1 MIDMNW
7 IKSDILLKAMLSLSM
22 LFFYYG
28 CHNSELLRK
37 DKMVKVNNV
46 LVDSLATIET
56 LNLFSNLKSLA
67 KDKVLFGHQE
77 STAYGVGWTYDGVNI
92 ESDVEKVCGDFPAV
106 YGWDIGNIGKRTNN
120 DCIPFDAMKKLII
133 DAFERGGI
141 NTISSHMH
149 NPFTGKNYN
158 DVTPSVDA
166 ILPGGSHHKN
176 FIERLDLIADF
187 ITDLKSKKGIPIPI
201 IFRPFHE
208 HNGDWF
214 WWGKGPATEEEFI
227 RLWRFTVE
235 YLRDEKKLHNLLY
248 AFAPARSRMTYPLTA
263 SEYLYGYPGDE
274 YVDVFGLDNYFD
286 LDGIWNKAPLEEQKK
301 SFKESLELIVQ
312 LAEERNKIA
321 ALAETG
327 SVNIKTES
335 WWTDWLL
342 NGIEENENTKKI
354 AYVLVWRN
362 EDKDHFHAPYPG
374 HNSVLNFREFYN
386 RPEVVFNS
394 DLPDF
399 YKSKKWK

>member
-1 MIDMNW
+1 M
-7 IKSDILLKAMLSLSM
+7 LLGM
-22 LFFYYG
+22 LFILYG
-28 CHNSELLRK
+28 CPNSK
-37 DKMVKVNNV
+37 APNMDKTVRVNNL

-56 LNLFSNLKSLA
+56 LNLFVNLKSLA

-77 STAYGVGWTYDGVNI
+77 STAYGVGWTHEGITI
-92 ESDVEKVCGDFPAV
+92 ESDIEKVCGDFPAV

-120 DCIPFDAMKKLII
+120 DCVPFSVMKKLII

-149 NPFTGKNYN
+149 NPHTGKNYG
-158 DVTPSVDA
+158 DVTPSVTQ
-166 ILPGGSHHKN
+166 ILPGGSHHNSFLEK
-176 FIERLDLIADF
+176 LDLIADF
-187 ITDLKSKKGIPIPI
+187 IADLKSKDGVSVPI

-227 RLWRFTVE
+227 KLWRFTIDYFRYE
-235 YLRDEKKLHNLLY
+235 RKIHSLLY

-274 YVDVFGLDNYFD
+274 YVDVLGLDNYYD
-286 LDGIWNKAPLEEQKK
+286 LDGIWNKASLEQQKK
-301 SFKESLELIVQ
+301 SFKESLELIVR
-312 LAEERNKIA
+312 LAEEKNKIA
-321 ALAETG
+321 ALTETG
-327 SVNIKTES
+327 SVNIKTDL
-335 WWTDWLL
+335 WWTNWLL
-342 NGIEENENTKKI
+342 SGIKENENTKKI

-374 HNSVLNFREFYN
+374 HKGVLDFIVFFNN
-386 RPEVVFNS
+386 PNTIFNS
-394 DLPDF
+394 DLPNLYGD
-399 YKSKKWK
+399 

>member
-1 MIDMNW
+1 M
-7 IKSDILLKAMLSLSM
+7 KSDKLLKAILLCM
-22 LFFYYG
+22 LFYCYG
-28 CHNSELLRK
+28 CHNSESSR
-37 DKMVKVNNV
+37 MEETVRINHI
-46 LVDSLATIET
+46 LVDSLATTET
-56 LNLFSNLKSLA
+56 LNLFSNLKSLS

-77 STAYGVGWTYDGVNI
+77 STAYGVGWTHEGINI
-92 ESDVEKVCGDFPAV
+92 ESDIEKVCGDFPAV

-120 DCIPFDAMKKLII
+120 DCVPFSVMKKLII

-149 NPFTGKNYN
+149 NPYTGKNYN
-158 DVTPSVDA
+158 DVTPSVPHL
-166 ILPGGSHHKN
+166 LPGGSHHEN
-176 FIERLDLIADF
+176 FLEKLDLIADF
-187 ITDLKSKKGIPIPI
+187 IQDLKSKNGVSIPI

-227 RLWRFTVE
+227 QLWRFTVNYFRNE
-235 YLRDEKKLHNLLY
+235 RKIHSLLY
-248 AFAPARSRMTYPLTA
+248 AFAPARSRMTYPLTV
-263 SEYLYGYPGDE
+263 SEYLYGYPGDD
-274 YVDVFGLDNYFD
+274 YVDILGFDNYYD
-286 LDGIWNKAPLEEQKK
+286 LDGIWNKAPLEQQKK

-321 ALAETG
+321 ALTETG
-327 SVNIKTES
+327 SVNIKTNM

-354 AYVLVWRN
+354 AYALVWRN

-374 HNSVLNFREFYN
+374 HRSVLDFKEF
-386 RPEVVFNS
+386 FNNPNVIFSS
-394 DLPDF
+394 DLPKL
-399 YKSKKWK
+399 YKNKH